1 MIPNWVLGNALKWF
15 DPDEYLKANPDVA
28 ADPYWGLHPLW
39 HFISSGF
46 AEGRTWKGDP
56 RPPITAQPPDPE
68 PSEPTE
74 PEPGT
79 NSPASH
85 TVWVDKFS
93 GKEKTT
99 KFSSSGD
106 NPQFKRFGA
115 VAFGYWPGSDRAYV
129 YNTKYVDSGV
139 GHVEYHPELNGF
151 YDVKW
156 YFRKTEN
163 RSKKACD
170 VRLMNSGGTS
180 DLISVSQY
188 AAASGYTS
196 VEIGTVLLTA
206 TDYILVMPGDRK
218 SISFGKMVFTRK

>member
-1 MIPNWVLGNALKWF
+1 MIPTWF
-15 DPDEYLKANPDVA
+15 SGAAYLSANPDVA
-28 ADPYWGLHPLW
+28 ADGWYGQHPW
-39 HFISSGF
+39 EHFISTGYI
-46 AEGRTWKGDP
+46 EGRTWNGDP
-56 RPPITAQPPDPE
+56 RSPVASPPVEPDPE

-115 VAFGYWPGSDRAYV
+115 VAFGYWPGSDRRYV
-129 YNTKYVDSGV
+129 YNTKYVDSGA

-151 YDVKW
+151 YDVRW

-163 RSKKACD
+163 RSRTPCD

-188 AAASGYTS
+188 AAASDYTS
-196 VEIGTVLLTA
+196 VDIGMVLLTA

-218 SISFGKMVFTRK
+218 SISFGKMVFTWK

>member
-1 MIPNWVLGNALKWF
+1 MIPNWVLENALKWF
-15 DPDEYLKANPDVA
+15 NPDEYLKVNPDVA

-39 HFISSGF
+39 HFISSGY

-56 RPPITAQPPDPE
+56 RQPGATNPE
-68 PSEPTE
+68 PEEPPVT
-74 PEPGT
+74 EPGT

-99 KFSSSGD
+99 KFSTSGD

-115 VAFGYWPGSDRAYV
+115 VAFGYWPGSPNRYV
-129 YNTKYVDSGV
+129 YNTKYKNGGV
-139 GHVEYHPELNGF
+139 GYVEYHPELTGR
-151 YDVKW
+151 YEIKW

-163 RSKKACD
+163 RSKTPCD
-170 VRLMNSGGTS
+170 VMLSSGEVEDV
-180 DLISVSQY
+180 DLKEVSQY
-188 AAASGYTS
+188 AAVADYTS
-196 VEIGTVLLTA
+196 VVIGTVDLTA
-206 TDYILVMPGDRK
+206 GDYIVCMPGDRK